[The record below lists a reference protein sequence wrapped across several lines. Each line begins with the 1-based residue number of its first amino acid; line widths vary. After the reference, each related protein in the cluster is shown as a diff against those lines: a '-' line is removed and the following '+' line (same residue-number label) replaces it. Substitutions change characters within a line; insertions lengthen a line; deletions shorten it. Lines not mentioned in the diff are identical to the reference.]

1 MGQTAAVSFGAP
13 FGRSIRVRFRIQM
26 FRCMNWIAIKR
37 LRTAPARALVANL
50 ELGQRKTGKTSQS
63 APRPAS
69 ISYGHGNNV

>member
-37 LRTAPARALVANL
+37 LRTAPARALGAKLIEVK
-50 ELGQRKTGKTSQS
+50 EDESI
-63 APRPAS
+63 APYCR
-69 ISYGHGNNV
+69 YHMDTVMF